1 MEWICN
7 NMVSEPTIR
16 GIPGQETRWMTHGG
30 SSDVQRLDPSIGGG
44 CTGGACQVFE
54 EMPSWLG
61 AGAGVALRVQVSRVL
76 YPVTGEVLH
85 QVYNGYGAVAVQV
98 LATSCWGVEAL
109 VWFRSSCDTERARS
123 DTNERNIYDGCCLL
137 DVQHTQSFPGN
148 GANVMPTKCSTLGP
162 SYATTTSGAK
172 SIPAATECVFP
183 ATKASLA
190 PSTSS
195 TTMATPAPSTE
206 TKVVGA
212 GMDKE
217 VLKSEETTQDL
228 NTKMMAMIDK
238 MLETCRNT
246 KEDYTV
252 SVDSNGDA
260 TALSVNI
267 DPVPI
272 LSEVSNEANSTY
284 LVNTNKLSMVKVK
297 PTKGLTKSKKEKVDG
312 DAGGM
317 VTDDCV
323 EFTKVDT
330 KLIYVFRPFTDV
342 SLALYRSNYIG
353 VTNLPVVSSECE
365 VRYDDFVSGADFT
378 ARPQVV
384 PPWRLAVPLDF
395 RFLPWPDIFNQGSG
409 GVVKLEIQIIVTVCS
424 IPKATIE
431 GLQLLGER
439 MLQEEQLK
447 CEVVKSNWYS
457 FSNLLVGDMKDIA
470 LPMQSLGQLVPSYSL
485 AQFENENLLIQQAMS
500 WCRFKLSANYFLSK
514 PYQWRK
520 YIVDA
525 PAYQGFHF
533 QGMIKQQIDGV
544 DMMLLYYHQISIVY
558 CNVSGDVVYDV
569 TWTPVMPSKWI
580 HVVAIGRTW
589 LLSAFAL
596 INFLE
601 AGTVQLAVKL
611 VYVKIAEMT
620 RIRSWDPVI
629 VNLVTIIA
637 CQISTESMSVGL
649 SGVKVWLLFA
659 LTLVR
664 FRGLVTT
671 YYAKFWRFSPNV
683 HYFDGMTTGN
693 SVLWEPKLLPLSILL
708 AEPKLLPAQVKFRL
722 VVNNVTRG
730 LKHQSIELFRKYA
743 TTVKKGGSDTLDLSS
758 VCKYKN
764 AHDSIQVGT
773 VSSISLSLTMFPVLP
788 SKKLVTSIKIP
799 NYNSGQMEVQCIHQS
814 ASFVTSIGMES
825 SLVVAFCGSAGA
837 YVLALDDY
845 LQLPW
850 DPGGTDLELQLH
862 QLGDKLI
869 FKVERMPCN

>member
-1 MEWICN
+1 MEWVRN
-7 NMVSEPTIR
+7 NKVSEPTIR
-16 GIPGQETRWMTHGG
+16 GIPYQKARWMTHSG

-44 CTGGACQVFE
+44 FTGGACQVFG

-61 AGAGVALRVQVSRVL
+61 AGAGAVLRVQVSQVL
-76 YPVTGEVLH
+76 YPMTSEVLH

-98 LATSCWGVEAL
+98 LATTHA
-109 VWFRSSCDTERARS
+109 
-123 DTNERNIYDGCCLL
+123 
-137 DVQHTQSFPGN
+137 SFPGN

-172 SIPAATECVFP
+172 SIPAATERVFP

-190 PSTSS
+190 SSTSS
-195 TTMATPAPSTE
+195 TTMTTPAPSTE
-206 TKVVGA
+206 TKDVGA

-217 VLKSEETTQDL
+217 VLKSEKTTQDL
-228 NTKMMAMIDK
+228 NTKMMAMINK

-252 SVDSNGDA
+252 SVDCNGDA

-272 LSEVSNEANSTY
+272 LSEVSNEANSTH
-284 LVNTNKLSMVKVK
+284 LVNTNKLSMVTVK

-312 DAGGM
+312 DVGGM
-317 VTDDCV
+317 VTDNCV
-323 EFTKVDT
+323 KFTKVDT
-330 KLIYVFRPFTDV
+330 KLIFVFRPFTDV
-342 SLALYRSNYIG
+342 CLTLCRSNHIV

-365 VRYDDFVSGADFT
+365 VCCDDFVSGADFT

-409 GVVKLEIQIIVTVCS
+409 GVVVKLLQPWPPPIQAEVKAKVEKLNLHGQKLKIQIIVTVYS
-424 IPKATIE
+424 VPKATIE

-439 MLQEEQLK
+439 MLLEEQLK
-447 CEVVKSNWYS
+447 CEVVKSSWYS
-457 FSNLLVGDMKDIA
+457 FSNLLVGDMIDTA
-470 LPMQSLGQLVPSYSL
+470 LPMQSLGQLVSSYNL
-485 AQFENENLLIQQAMS
+485 TRFENENLLVQQVMS
-500 WCRFKLSANYFLSK
+500 WCRFKFSANYFLSK

-520 YIVDA
+520 YMVDA
-525 PAYQGFHF
+525 PAYQGFPF

-544 DMMLLYYHQISIVY
+544 DKMLLYCHQISIVY
-558 CNVSGDVVYDV
+558 CSVSENIVYDV
-569 TWTPVMPSKWI
+569 TGTPVMPSKWI
-580 HVVAIGRTW
+580 HVVAVGRTW

-596 INFLE
+596 INFLD

-611 VYVKIAEMT
+611 VHVKIAEMT
-620 RIRSWDPVI
+620 RIRSWDPGI

-637 CQISTESMSVGL
+637 CQISTE
-649 SGVKVWLLFA
+649 
-659 LTLVR
+659 
-664 FRGLVTT
+664 
-671 YYAKFWRFSPNV
+671 
-683 HYFDGMTTGN
+683 
-693 SVLWEPKLLPLSILL
+693 
-708 AEPKLLPAQVKFRL
+708 
-722 VVNNVTRG
+722 
-730 LKHQSIELFRKYA
+730 
-743 TTVKKGGSDTLDLSS
+743 VKKGGSDTLDLSS

-773 VSSISLSLTMFPVLP
+773 VSSISLSLTIFVVLP
-788 SKKLVTSIKIP
+788 YRKLGTSIKIP

-825 SLVVAFCGSAGA
+825 SLVVAFYGSAGA
-837 YVLALDDY
+837 YGLALDDH

-869 FKVERMPCN
+869 FKAGRMLCNWVGLVCILSSGLARPNPLR

>member
-7 NMVSEPTIR
+7 NIVSEPTIR

-54 EMPSWLG
+54 EMLSWLG
-61 AGAGVALRVQVSRVL
+61 AGAGVALHVQVSRVL
-76 YPVTGEVLH
+76 YPVTGKVLH

-109 VWFRSSCDTERARS
+109 VWFQSSCDAERARS

-137 DVQHTQSFPGN
+137 NVQHTQSFPGN

-212 GMDKE
+212 SMDKE

-228 NTKMMAMIDK
+228 YTKMMAMIDK

-272 LSEVSNEANSTY
+272 LSEVSNEANSTH
-284 LVNTNKLSMVKVK
+284 LVNTNKLSM
-297 PTKGLTKSKKEKVDG
+297 
-312 DAGGM
+312 
-317 VTDDCV
+317 
-323 EFTKVDT
+323 
-330 KLIYVFRPFTDV
+330 
-342 SLALYRSNYIG
+342 
-353 VTNLPVVSSECE
+353 
-365 VRYDDFVSGADFT
+365 
-378 ARPQVV
+378 
-384 PPWRLAVPLDF
+384 
-395 RFLPWPDIFNQGSG
+395 
-409 GVVKLEIQIIVTVCS
+409 
-424 IPKATIE
+424 
-431 GLQLLGER
+431 
-439 MLQEEQLK
+439 
-447 CEVVKSNWYS
+447 
-457 FSNLLVGDMKDIA
+457 
-470 LPMQSLGQLVPSYSL
+470 SLGQLVPSYSL

-500 WCRFKLSANYFLSK
+500 WCRFKLSANYLLSK

-558 CNVSGDVVYDV
+558 CSVSEDVVYDV

-629 VNLVTIIA
+629 VNLITIIA
-637 CQISTESMSVGL
+637 CQISTE
-649 SGVKVWLLFA
+649 
-659 LTLVR
+659 
-664 FRGLVTT
+664 
-671 YYAKFWRFSPNV
+671 
-683 HYFDGMTTGN
+683 
-693 SVLWEPKLLPLSILL
+693 
-708 AEPKLLPAQVKFRL
+708 
-722 VVNNVTRG
+722 
-730 LKHQSIELFRKYA
+730 
-743 TTVKKGGSDTLDLSS
+743 VKKGGSDTLDLSS

-773 VSSISLSLTMFPVLP
+773 VSSISLSLTMFAVLP

-869 FKVERMPCN
+869 FKAERMPCN

>member
-1 MEWICN
+1 MEWVRN

-44 CTGGACQVFE
+44 CTGGACQVFG

-61 AGAGVALRVQVSRVL
+61 AGAGATLRVQVSQVL
-76 YPVTGEVLH
+76 YPVTDEVLH

-98 LATSCWGVEAL
+98 LATSVEAL
-109 VWFRSSCDTERARS
+109 VWFRSSCDAERARS

-162 SYATTTSGAK
+162 SYAITTLGAK
-172 SIPAATECVFP
+172 SIPAATERVFP

-206 TKVVGA
+206 TKELGA
-212 GMDKE
+212 GMDNE

-228 NTKMMAMIDK
+228 YTKIMAMIDK

-246 KEDYTV
+246 REDYTM
-252 SVDSNGDA
+252 SVDCNGDA

-272 LSEVSNEANSTY
+272 LSEVINEANSTH
-284 LVNTNKLSMVKVK
+284 LVNTNKLSMVTVK

-317 VTDDCV
+317 ITDDCV
-323 EFTKVDT
+323 EFTKVNT
-330 KLIYVFRPFTDV
+330 KLISVFRPFTDV
-342 SLALYRSNYIG
+342 SLTLCRSNYIG
-353 VTNLPVVSSECE
+353 VTNLPIVSSECE
-365 VRYDDFVSGADFT
+365 VYYDDFVSGADFT
-378 ARPQVV
+378 ARPQ
-384 PPWRLAVPLDF
+384 RLAVPLDF

-409 GVVKLEIQIIVTVCS
+409 GIVVKLLQPWPPPIQAEVKAKVEKLNLHGQKLEIQIIIIVYSV
-424 IPKATIE
+424 PKATIE

-457 FSNLLVGDMKDIA
+457 FSNLLVGDMMDTT
-470 LPMQSLGQLVPSYSL
+470 LPMQSLGQLVPSYNL
-485 AQFENENLLIQQAMS
+485 AQSENENLLIQQVRS
-500 WCRFKLSANYFLSK
+500 WCRFKFSANYFLSK

-520 YIVDA
+520 YMVDA
-525 PAYQGFHF
+525 PTYQGFHF

-544 DMMLLYYHQISIVY
+544 DKMLLYYHQISIVY
-558 CNVSGDVVYDV
+558 CSVSEDVVYDV

-589 LLSAFAL
+589 LLSSFAL

-620 RIRSWDPVI
+620 RIRSWDPGI

-637 CQISTESMSVGL
+637 CQISTE
-649 SGVKVWLLFA
+649 
-659 LTLVR
+659 
-664 FRGLVTT
+664 
-671 YYAKFWRFSPNV
+671 
-683 HYFDGMTTGN
+683 
-693 SVLWEPKLLPLSILL
+693 
-708 AEPKLLPAQVKFRL
+708 
-722 VVNNVTRG
+722 
-730 LKHQSIELFRKYA
+730 
-743 TTVKKGGSDTLDLSS
+743 VKKGGSDTLDLSS

-773 VSSISLSLTMFPVLP
+773 VSSISLSLTMFAVLP
-788 SKKLVTSIKIP
+788 YRKLVTSIKIP

-825 SLVVAFCGSAGA
+825 SLVVAFYGSAGA
-837 YVLALDDY
+837 YGLALDDH

-850 DPGGTDLELQLH
+850 DLGGTDLELQLH

-869 FKVERMPCN
+869 FKAGRMSCNWAGSVCILSLGLARPNPLRQADHSSYYKRSRANKWGMERNRRYET

>member
-61 AGAGVALRVQVSRVL
+61 AGAGIALRVQVSRVL

-85 QVYNGYGAVAVQV
+85 QVYNDYGAVAVQV

-109 VWFRSSCDTERARS
+109 VWFRSSCDAERARS

-148 GANVMPTKCSTLGP
+148 GANMMPTKCSTLGP

-212 GMDKE
+212 GIDKE

-228 NTKMMAMIDK
+228 YTKMMAMIDK

-252 SVDSNGDA
+252 SVGSNGDA

-272 LSEVSNEANSTY
+272 LSEVSNEAKSTH

-323 EFTKVDT
+323 KFTKVDT

-342 SLALYRSNYIG
+342 SLALCQSNYIG

-409 GVVKLEIQIIVTVCS
+409 GVVVKLLQPWPPPAQAEVKAKVEKLNLHGQKLEIQII
-424 IPKATIE
+424 
-431 GLQLLGER
+431 
-439 MLQEEQLK
+439 
-447 CEVVKSNWYS
+447 
-457 FSNLLVGDMKDIA
+457 
-470 LPMQSLGQLVPSYSL
+470 SLGQLVPSYSL

-520 YIVDA
+520 YIVGA

-558 CNVSGDVVYDV
+558 CSVSEDVVYDV

-637 CQISTESMSVGL
+637 CQISTE
-649 SGVKVWLLFA
+649 
-659 LTLVR
+659 
-664 FRGLVTT
+664 
-671 YYAKFWRFSPNV
+671 
-683 HYFDGMTTGN
+683 
-693 SVLWEPKLLPLSILL
+693 
-708 AEPKLLPAQVKFRL
+708 
-722 VVNNVTRG
+722 
-730 LKHQSIELFRKYA
+730 
-743 TTVKKGGSDTLDLSS
+743 VKKGGSDTLDLSS

-773 VSSISLSLTMFPVLP
+773 VSSISLSLTMFAVLP

-799 NYNSGQMEVQCIHQS
+799 NYNSRQMEVQCIHQS

-850 DPGGTDLELQLH
+850 DPRGIDLELQLH
-862 QLGDKLI
+862 QLVPKLI
-869 FKVERMPCN
+869 FKAERMPCN